1 MPISIPL
8 RQISAAGDNA
18 NTGSNSS
25 CQPAFLGE
33 GFWKTITHTLPI
45 AADLTITRLVAGGV
59 QMRGRY
65 ARLSALPQA
74 DLGPVCT
81 ENPIRID

>member
-1 MPISIPL
+1 MRTPA
-8 RQISAAGDNA
+8 QTAAA
-18 NTGSNSS
+18 TLH
-25 CQPAFLGE
+25 FLGQVS
-33 GFWKTITHTLPI
+33 GSLSCTLPI